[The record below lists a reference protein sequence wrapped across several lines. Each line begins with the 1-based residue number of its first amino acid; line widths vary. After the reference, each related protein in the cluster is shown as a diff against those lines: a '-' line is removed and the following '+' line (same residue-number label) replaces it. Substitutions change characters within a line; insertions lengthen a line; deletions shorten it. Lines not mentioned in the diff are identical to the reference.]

1 MAQAR
6 DARGR
11 FTGGKGSAG
20 GGGGGGGGA
29 GGPAARQT
37 TILDFAL
44 DTRNLSR
51 YQSAISRLTGFVGNV
66 LQGALTG
73 AVALTGALGF
83 GVIEVNREFE
93 SLVAGLRG
101 AEGSGE
107 RAASVLKDLRKLAA
121 DTPLE
126 LGELVR
132 AWTRLRNLGLEPS
145 LETLE
150 AFGNVS
156 AAIPGKKIND
166 FTEAVADA
174 ITGEWERLKEFG
186 IRARRVGKDV
196 DFTFKGIT
204 KRVKFNA
211 NDITAY
217 LTQIGKTDF
226 AGSLRR
232 QGETLGGLFDRAKEQ
247 AKQFLTSIGQSG
259 VTAQLREL
267 LKTFLDLSGGADH
280 FGVRIGVLIAARL
293 QRLNAFIQRLKV
305 EWPLLWAS
313 VQSGVVALGKRLEA
327 LGFNLA
333 LIRNGLSLLA
343 AGKAVGFF
351 LDLAQAARLA
361 WAALGPM
368 ATALGLAVPELA
380 LLLALVV
387 GAGLALVDFT
397 TYVQTG
403 TSPLYAWAAA
413 NRDAGGATGEFSDAL
428 ADMYEGLGAII
439 AERLPAAQIMLTNL
453 GVTFDN
459 TVASLNRLGE
469 SLGLGSDAVG
479 GFAAGALSPITGAL
493 RGIVFMFDLWSMGV
507 LVVIATVDVLLE
519 KLGALADWL
528 ATIEGAAPGALGD
541 ATRLISSGGNL
552 LGGFARG
559 QAFNPGAV
567 FGLGQSAAN
576 LLSPSPAAASG
587 PTNKTANNT
596 ANVNQTII
604 VNGDP
609 ASLAAAAREGA
620 GSGASDFFSQQA
632 QNFAA

>member
-20 GGGGGGGGA
+20 GGGGGGAGGA
-29 GGPAARQT
+29 AARQT

-107 RAASVLKDLRKLAA
+107 RAAAVLKDLRKLAA

-204 KRVKFNA
+204 QRVKFNA
-211 NDITAY
+211 ADITTY
-217 LTQIGKTDF
+217 LTQIGKTQF

-247 AKQFLTSIGQSG
+247 AKQFLTTIGQSG

-267 LKTFLDLSGGADH
+267 LKTLLDLSGGADH

-333 LIRNGLSLLA
+333 FVRNSFALLA

-351 LDLAQAARLA
+351 LDLAAAARLA
-361 WAALGPM
+361 WTALGPL
-368 ATALGLAVPELA
+368 AAALGLAVPELV
-380 LLLALVV
+380 LLLAVLVV
-387 GAGLALVDFT
+387 AGSAMVDFT

-413 NRDAGGATGEFSDAL
+413 NREAGGATGELSDAL
-428 ADMYEGLGAII
+428 ADTYEGLGKII
-439 AERLPAAQIMLTNL
+439 HERLPIAQTMLDNL

-459 TVASLNRLGE
+459 TVASVNRLGE

-479 GFAAGALSPITGAL
+479 GFVAGALSPITNQL
-493 RGIVFMFDLWSMGV
+493 RGVVWAFDQWSMGV
-507 LVVIATVDVLLE
+507 LLVIAAVDVLLE
-519 KLGALADWL
+519 KLGQLADWL
-528 ATIEGAAPGALGD
+528 ATIEGKAPGVLGD
-541 ATRLISSGGNL
+541 ATRFVSSAGGL
-552 LGGFARG
+552 LGGLLGG
-559 QAFNPGAV
+559 QAFNPGSV

-576 LLSPSPAAASG
+576 LLSPSPTAAG